1 MLLNGAWQ
9 GTVTNEKGE
18 TFAFPATVPGCVHTD
33 LLACGKIGDFYYRDE
48 SKTVQWIER
57 CDATFTRDFDVA
69 ELLPGAELQFDGLDT
84 YCEILLNGTTVG
96 EGHNMFVPH
105 AFPVDG
111 VLKRG
116 TNRLEVRF
124 RSPVREVEGK
134 PALPGAFT
142 TERLHTRRVQCT
154 YGWDWVD
161 RFVTMGI
168 YRDVRL
174 VFKKKNT
181 VSSIYVTTEELLPG
195 SAQIKVALS
204 LSDFDDCGALLT
216 LAVLDPDG
224 KTVWSKR
231 RTLIA
236 PAVEEWIDL
245 RSPRLW
251 YPNGYGDQPLYTL
264 VAATP
269 AGEKAVR
276 FGIRRITI
284 RELVDQPGSR
294 EAALCKTIQAQPF
307 AAGKDNNET
316 TSSFT
321 LFVNGTPIFC
331 KGADWVPCEP
341 FPSAETPEKIARI
354 LALSRAGGVN
364 MIRVWGGGI
373 FERDE
378 FYDECDRLGILVAQ
392 DFLMACGTYP
402 EDDAAFLDE
411 LKREARAAALRLR
424 CHACLAFW
432 NGDNENAVY
441 GNENK
446 TDFPGY
452 RAAKA
457 IAPVLAELDPARRFL
472 PSSPYGGDPY
482 CSPTRGT
489 SHSTFFL
496 GSFFRYVREGDFA
509 DWRRTVG
516 SFLTRFNAEQPVM
529 GMPFVST
536 LRRFMTDEDIFGADE
551 TISEFHTKTNPS
563 IKEMTLYGHLSLMA
577 RKLFGD
583 YRSGEDRVGKM
594 QMIQCDWVRLGVEL
608 YRRNKWFSSGILF
621 WMLND
626 CWPAATSW
634 SLIDYYAQP
643 KPAFYTFMRCA
654 KPVIA
659 SLCEEDGKLTV
670 SVSNDALTCAKGKG
684 RLSLYD
690 FASDEELLPTDFVY
704 DVAPNASA
712 TVCSLDYAPF
722 EKRFT
727 RTRLLLCDIEGEDGA
742 TDRAFL
748 VPARYADLDLDYRPV
763 RVVAETP
770 DAITV
775 QADAFTPFAIVDRPE
790 LLSENALCMKKGET
804 RVLRRLRYN

>member
-9 GTVTNEKGE
+9 GTLTNEKHE
-18 TFAFPATVPGCVHTD
+18 SFAFPANVPGCVHTD

-48 SKTVQWIER
+48 SKNVQWIER

-69 ELLPGAELQFDGLDT
+69 ELAPGAELRFDGLDT
-84 YCEILLNGTTVG
+84 YCDVLLNGKKVG

-105 AFPVDG
+105 VFSVDG
-111 VLKRG
+111 VLKKG

-168 YRDVRL
+168 YRDVNL

-181 VSSIYVTTEELLPG
+181 VSSIYVTTEELLPD
-195 SAQIKVALS
+195 SAQIKVALTV
-204 LSDFDDCGALLT
+204 SDFDASGDVLSLS
-216 LAVLDPDG
+216 VLDPDG
-224 KTVWSKR
+224 KPVWQKK
-231 RTLIA
+231 RTLIDA
-236 PAVEEWIDL
+236 KVEEWIDL
-245 RSPRLW
+245 SAPRLW
-251 YPNGYGDQPLYTL
+251 YPNGYGDQPLYTF

-269 AGEKAVR
+269 AGEKTVR
-276 FGIRRITI
+276 FGIRRITL
-284 RELVDQPGSR
+284 RELVDEPGSP
-294 EAALCKTIQAQPF
+294 AAARCKAIQSQPF
-307 AAGKDNNET
+307 AKGRDNNET

-321 LFVNGTPIFC
+321 VFVNGTPIFC

-341 FPSAETPEKIARI
+341 FPSAETPDKITRI
-354 LALSRAGGVN
+354 LETSRAGGVN

-378 FYDECDRLGILVAQ
+378 FYDECDRLGILVSQ

-402 EDDAAFLDE
+402 EDEEWFLDE
-411 LKREARAAALRLR
+411 LKREAEAAALRLR

-432 NGDNENAVY
+432 SGDNENAVW

-457 IAPVLAELDPARRFL
+457 IAPVLSELDPARRFL

-496 GSFFRYVREGDFA
+496 GSLFRYVRESDFT
-509 DWRRTVG
+509 DWRKTMGRY
-516 SFLTRFNAEQPVM
+516 LTRFNAEQPVM

-536 LRRFMTDEDIFGADE
+536 LRRFMTDADIFGDDE
-551 TISEFHTKTNPS
+551 SISEFHTKTNPS
-563 IKEMTLYGHLSLMA
+563 IKEATLYGHLSLMA
-577 RKLFGD
+577 QKLFGD
-583 YRSGEDRVGKM
+583 YRSGEDRVRKM
-594 QMIQCDWVRLGVEL
+594 QLMQCEWVRLGVEL

-626 CWPAATSW
+626 CWPAGSSW
-634 SLIDYYAQP
+634 SLIDYYARP

-659 SLCEEDGKLTV
+659 SLSEEDGKLTV
-670 SVSNDALTCAKGKG
+670 SVSCDALTGAKGKG
-684 RLSLYD
+684 RLYLYD
-690 FASDEELLPTDFVY
+690 FSSDEELEPTDFSF
-704 DVAPNASA
+704 DVAPNAAA
-712 TVCSLDYAPF
+712 TVLSLDYAPF
-722 EKRFT
+722 EERLT
-727 RTRLLLCDIEGEDGA
+727 RTRLLLCDIEGEDGS

-748 VPARYADLDLDYRPV
+748 VPARYADLDLDDRPV
-763 RVVAETP
+763 RIVSETP
-770 DAITV
+770 EAITV
-775 QADAFTPFAIVDRPE
+775 QADVFTPFALVDCPD
-790 LLSENALCMKKGET
+790 LLSENALCLKRGET
-804 RVLRRLRYN
+804 RTLRRLN

>member
-1 MLLNGAWQ
+1 MLLNGVWQ
-9 GTVTNEKGE
+9 GTITNEKGE
-18 TFAFPATVPGCVHTD
+18 TVSFPATVPGCVHTD
-33 LLACGKIGDFYYRDE
+33 LLACGKIGDFYYRE
-48 SKTVQWIER
+48 NSKTVQWIER

-69 ELLPGAELQFDGLDT
+69 ELAPGAELRFDGLDT
-84 YCEILLNGTTVG
+84 YCDVFLNGQKVG
-96 EGHNMFVPH
+96 EGRNMFVPH

-111 VLKRG
+111 VLKQG
-116 TNRLEVRF
+116 TNRVEVCF
-124 RSPVREVEGK
+124 RSPVREVERK

-142 TERLHTRRVQCT
+142 TERLYTRRLQCT

-168 YRDVRL
+168 DRDARL

-181 VSSIYVTTEELLPG
+181 VSSVYVTTEELLPG
-195 SAQIKVALS
+195 SAQIRVAVSISEFAATGDVLS
-204 LSDFDDCGALLT
+204 LSI
-216 LAVLDPDG
+216 LDPDG
-224 KTVWSKR
+224 KPVWQKK

-245 RSPRLW
+245 RAPRLW

-264 VAATP
+264 VATTP
-269 AGEKAVR
+269 AGESIAR

-284 RELVDQPGSR
+284 RETVDEPGSPA
-294 EAALCKTIQAQPF
+294 AALCQKIRSQPF

-321 LFVNGTPIFC
+321 VLVNGTPIFC

-341 FPSAETPEKIARI
+341 FPSAETPDKIARI
-354 LALSRAGGVN
+354 LGISRAGGVN

-402 EDDAAFLDE
+402 EDDGAFLDE
-411 LKREARAAALRLR
+411 LQREARAAALRLR
-424 CHACLAFW
+424 NHACLAFW
-432 NGDNENAVY
+432 NGDNENAVW

-446 TDFPGY
+446 TDFPGC
-452 RAAKA
+452 RAARA

-496 GSFFRYVREGDFA
+496 GTFFRYVSESDLS
-509 DWRRTVG
+509 DWRRTMG
-516 SFLTRFNAEQPVM
+516 NYLTRFNAEQPVM

-536 LRRFMTDEDIFGADE
+536 LRRFMTDEDIFGEDE
-551 TISEFHTKTNPS
+551 TVSEFHTKTNPS
-563 IKEMTLYGHLSLMA
+563 IKEATLYGHLSLMA
-577 RKLFGD
+577 QKLFGAF
-583 YRSGEDRVGKM
+583 RGGEDRVLKM
-594 QMIQCDWVRLGVEL
+594 QLTQCEWVRLGVEL

-626 CWPAATSW
+626 CWPAGSSW
-634 SLIDYYAQP
+634 SLIDYYAKP

-659 SLCEEDGKLTV
+659 SLAEEGGKLTV
-670 SVSNDALTCAKGKG
+670 SVSNDALTGAKGRG
-684 RLSLYD
+684 RLYLYD
-690 FASDEELLPTDFVY
+690 FASDEELEPTDFTY
-704 DVAPNASA
+704 DVAPNAA
-712 TVCSLDYAPF
+712 ETVLSLDYASF

-727 RTRLLLCDIEGEDGA
+727 RTRLILCDLAGTDGS

-763 RVVAETP
+763 RVISETP

-775 QADAFTPFAIVDRPE
+775 QADAFTPFALVDRPD
-790 LLSENALCMKKGET
+790 LLSENALCLKRGET
-804 RVLRRLRYN
+804 KTLRRINRE